1 MTNTLELI
9 GVWNDDCFITSIQKF
24 KRTLKPTKQGTSKKD
39 GIYYTLNK
47 SDLLIMDTDF
57 FIPTFHIKKLL
68 AIHAPKDKI
77 KLKFDHQSRT
87 ITLIVDR
94 SITKLKSRQDFN
106 INAIW
111 KLRLT
116 SDD

>member
-9 GVWNDDCFITSIQKF
+9 GVWNNDYFITSIQKF
-24 KRTLKPTKQGTSKKD
+24 KHALKPTKQGTSKKD
-39 GIYYTLNK
+39 GWHYILNK
-47 SDLLIMDTDF
+47 SDLLIVDTDF

-77 KLKFDHQSRT
+77 KLKFDYQSKT
-87 ITLIVDR
+87 MTLIVDR
-94 SITKLKSRQDFN
+94 SITKLKSRQDFKV
-106 INAIW
+106 NAIW

-116 SDD
+116 LDD